1 MNQRLTPTDPG
12 VPAADAATHW
22 MARKMSGSMNA
33 EERRQFEDWLARA
46 PENKRAFAE
55 VEALLGRTDALAE
68 ELLTEEFLSQM
79 NAAAENREGRKRAGF
94 GLIAASLVAVASLA
108 TVATF
113 IRLSPRQTPA
123 IAYETQVGES
133 EKITLEDGSE
143 IELNTASHIAVAFND
158 ATRSV
163 EIKEGEAFFNVE
175 KDRSRPFIVK
185 TALAEVAV
193 TGTSFS
199 VSTLGDRSSVHVL
212 TGVVEVTPREGQAAT
227 LLAGDTIEIDADGSS
242 SGVRRYDP
250 SLVFAWRNGKARFQD
265 EPLAKVVASLN
276 RYFETPIVLGDK
288 TLADL
293 PVTGEFDI
301 RDRETAVEALALVF
315 GLDRSDE
322 PARTI
327 LSQPD
332 AQ

>member
-22 MARKMSGSMNA
+22 AARKMSGSMNA
-33 EERRQFEDWLARA
+33 EERRQFEEWLARA
-46 PENKRAFAE
+46 PENRRAFAE
-55 VEALLGRTDALAE
+55 TEALLGRTDALAE
-68 ELLTEEFLSQM
+68 ELLTDEFLSQL
-79 NAAAENREGRKRAGF
+79 NAAAENRERRKRT
-94 GLIAASLVAVASLA
+94 GLGLAASLVAVASLA

-113 IRLSPRQTPA
+113 IQFSPRRTPV
-123 IAYETQVGES
+123 IAYETEVGES

-143 IELNTASHIAVAFND
+143 IELNTASRVAVAFND
-158 ATRSV
+158 AARSV

-212 TGVVEVTPREGQAAT
+212 TGVVEVTPLEGQAAT
-227 LLAGDTIEIDADGSS
+227 LLAGDTIEIDAGGTS
-242 SGVRRYDP
+242 SGIRRYDP
-250 SLVFAWRNGKARFQD
+250 SLVFAWRSGKARFRD

-276 RYFETPIVLGDK
+276 RYFETPIVLGGE

-327 LSQPD
+327 LSQPG